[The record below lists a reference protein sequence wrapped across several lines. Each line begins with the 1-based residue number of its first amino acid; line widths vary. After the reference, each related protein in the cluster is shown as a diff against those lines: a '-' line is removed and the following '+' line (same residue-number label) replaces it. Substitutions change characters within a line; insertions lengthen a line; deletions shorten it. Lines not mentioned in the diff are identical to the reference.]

1 MSARPNTCTE
11 IGYVA
16 EEQDKAAMQEEEL
29 QAEELQQDG
38 DVELNGDVEPSL
50 EEQLEAAKQA
60 VADAQEQALRAAAEA
75 QNSRRRAE
83 KDAENARK
91 FALEKFAGDMLPVVD
106 NLDRALASADIT
118 DEALKPI
125 LEGVELTRKTLVDA
139 LARHNVEQLNPVGE
153 PFNPEYHEAMAM
165 VPNPDAEPNS
175 VMDVMQKGYTLNG
188 RLLRAAM
195 VVIAKAP

>member
-1 MSARPNTCTE
+1 MT
-11 IGYVA
+11 
-16 EEQDKAAMQEEEL
+16 EEQDKAAMQDEEL
-29 QAEELQQDG
+29 QSGELLQEDDESG
-38 DVELNGDVEPSL
+38 VESELSL
-50 EEQLEAAKQA
+50 EDQLAEAKQA
-60 VADAQEQALRAAAEA
+60 VADAHEQSLRAAAEA
-75 QNSRRRAE
+75 QNIRRRAE

-106 NLDRALASADIT
+106 NLDRALAAADMA
-118 DEALKPI
+118 DESLKAI

-153 PFNPEYHEAMAM
+153 PFNPEFHEAMAM

-175 VMDVMQKGYTLNG
+175 VLDVMQKGYTLNG

>member
-1 MSARPNTCTE
+1 MT
-11 IGYVA
+11 
-16 EEQDKAAMQEEEL
+16 EEQDKAAQPDEEL
-29 QAEELQQDG
+29 QSEELQQDEAVEH
-38 DVELNGDVEPSL
+38 DVELSGELEPSL
-50 EEQLEAAKQA
+50 EEQLEAAKQT
-60 VADAQEQALRAAAEA
+60 VVDAREQSLRAAAEA
-75 QNSRRRAE
+75 QNIRRRAE

-106 NLDRALASADIT
+106 NLDRALASADVE
-118 DEALKPI
+118 DEALKSI
-125 LEGVELTRKTLVDA
+125 LEGVELTRKTLIDA

-165 VPNPDAEPNS
+165 VPNPDVEPNS

>member
-1 MSARPNTCTE
+1 VT
-11 IGYVA
+11 
-16 EEQDKAAMQEEEL
+16 EEQDKAAQPDEEI
-29 QAEELQQDG
+29 QSEELQQDEAVEL
-38 DVELNGDVEPSL
+38 DVELSGELEPSL
-50 EEQLEAAKQA
+50 EEQLEAAKQT
-60 VADAQEQALRAAAEA
+60 VIDAREQSLRAAAEA
-75 QNSRRRAE
+75 QNIRRRAE

-106 NLDRALASADIT
+106 NLDRALASADVE
-118 DEALKPI
+118 DEALKSI
-125 LEGVELTRKTLVDA
+125 LEGVELTRKTLIDA

-165 VPNPDAEPNS
+165 VPNPDVEPNS

>member
-1 MSARPNTCTE
+1 
-11 IGYVA
+11 
-16 EEQDKAAMQEEEL
+16 
-29 QAEELQQDG
+29 
-38 DVELNGDVEPSL
+38 
-50 EEQLEAAKQA
+50 
-60 VADAQEQALRAAAEA
+60 
-75 QNSRRRAE
+75 
-83 KDAENARK
+83 
-91 FALEKFAGDMLPVVD
+91 MLPVVD

>member
-1 MSARPNTCTE
+1 MT
-11 IGYVA
+11 
-16 EEQDKAAMQEEEL
+16 EEQDKAAIQGEEL
-29 QAEELQQDG
+29 QSDDLQQG
-38 DVELNGDVEPSL
+38 DNLELSGELEPSL
-50 EEQLEAAKQA
+50 EAQLEEAKQA

-75 QNSRRRAE
+75 QNMRRRAE

-106 NLDRALASADIT
+106 NLDRALASADIA

-125 LEGVELTRKTLVDA
+125 LEGVELTLKTLVDA

-153 PFNPEYHEAMAM
+153 PFNPEYHQAMAM

>member
-1 MSARPNTCTE
+1 
-11 IGYVA
+11 VA

>member
-1 MSARPNTCTE
+1 MT
-11 IGYVA
+11 
-16 EEQDKAAMQEEEL
+16 EEQDKAAQPDEEL
-29 QAEELQQDG
+29 QSEELQQDEAVEL
-38 DVELNGDVEPSL
+38 DVELSGELEPSL
-50 EEQLEAAKQA
+50 EEQLEAAKQT
-60 VADAQEQALRAAAEA
+60 VIDAREQSLRAAAEA
-75 QNSRRRAE
+75 QNIRRRAE

-106 NLDRALASADIT
+106 NLDRALASADVE
-118 DEALKPI
+118 DEALKSI
-125 LEGVELTRKTLVDA
+125 LEGVELTRKTLIDA

-165 VPNPDAEPNS
+165 VPNPDVEPNS

>member
-1 MSARPNTCTE
+1 VT
-11 IGYVA
+11 
-16 EEQDKAAMQEEEL
+16 EEQDKAAIQGEEL
-29 QAEELQQDG
+29 QSGDLQQG
-38 DVELNGDVEPSL
+38 DDLELSGELEPSL
-50 EEQLEAAKQA
+50 EAQLEEAKQA

-75 QNSRRRAE
+75 QNMRRRAE

-106 NLDRALASADIT
+106 NLDRALASADIA

-125 LEGVELTRKTLVDA
+125 LEGVELTLKTLVDA

-153 PFNPEYHEAMAM
+153 PFNPEYHQAMAM

>member
-1 MSARPNTCTE
+1 VT
-11 IGYVA
+11 
-16 EEQDKAAMQEEEL
+16 EEQDKAAQPDEEL
-29 QAEELQQDG
+29 QSEELQQDEAVEH
-38 DVELNGDVEPSL
+38 DVELSGELEPSL
-50 EEQLEAAKQA
+50 EEQLEAAKQT
-60 VADAQEQALRAAAEA
+60 VFDAREQSLRAAAEA
-75 QNSRRRAE
+75 QNIRRRAE

-106 NLDRALASADIT
+106 NLDRALASADVE
-118 DEALKPI
+118 DEALKSI
-125 LEGVELTRKTLVDA
+125 LEGVELTRKTLIDA

-165 VPNPDAEPNS
+165 VPNPDVEPNS

>member
-1 MSARPNTCTE
+1 M
-11 IGYVA
+11 A

-38 DVELNGDVEPSL
+38 DVELNGDVELSL

-125 LEGVELTRKTLVDA
+125 LEGVELPRKTLVDP

>member
-1 MSARPNTCTE
+1 MT
-11 IGYVA
+11 
-16 EEQDKAAMQEEEL
+16 EEQDKAAQPDEEL
-29 QAEELQQDG
+29 QSDELQQDDG
-38 DVELNGDVEPSL
+38 VELSGELELSL

-60 VADAQEQALRAAAEA
+60 VVGAREQSLRAAAEA
-75 QNSRRRAE
+75 QNIRRRAE

-106 NLDRALASADIT
+106 NLDRALASADVA
-118 DEALKPI
+118 DEALKSI

-165 VPNPDAEPNS
+165 VPNPDVEPNS

>member
-1 MSARPNTCTE
+1 MT
-11 IGYVA
+11 
-16 EEQDKAAMQEEEL
+16 EEQDKAAMQDEDIQPDE
-29 QAEELQQDG
+29 QQE
-38 DVELNGDVEPSL
+38 DVELSGELGPSL

-60 VADAQEQALRAAAEA
+60 VVDAQEQSLRAVAEA
-75 QNSRRRAE
+75 QNIRRRAE

-106 NLDRALASADIT
+106 NLDRALASADVE

-153 PFNPEYHEAMAM
+153 PFDPEYHEAMAM
-165 VPNPDAEPNS
+165 VPNPDVEPNS

>member
-1 MSARPNTCTE
+1 VT
-11 IGYVA
+11 
-16 EEQDKAAMQEEEL
+16 EEQDKAAQPDEEL
-29 QAEELQQDG
+29 QSEELQQDEAVEL
-38 DVELNGDVEPSL
+38 DVELSGELEPSL
-50 EEQLEAAKQA
+50 EEQLEAAKQT
-60 VADAQEQALRAAAEA
+60 VIDAREQSLRAAAEA
-75 QNSRRRAE
+75 QNIRRRAE

-106 NLDRALASADIT
+106 NLDRALASADVE
-118 DEALKPI
+118 DEALKSI
-125 LEGVELTRKTLVDA
+125 LEGVELTRKTLIDA

-165 VPNPDAEPNS
+165 VPNPDVEPNS

>member
-1 MSARPNTCTE
+1 VT
-11 IGYVA
+11 
-16 EEQDKAAMQEEEL
+16 EEQDKAAIQGEEL
-29 QAEELQQDG
+29 QSDDLQQG
-38 DVELNGDVEPSL
+38 DDLELSGELEPSL
-50 EEQLEAAKQA
+50 EAQLEEAKQA

-75 QNSRRRAE
+75 QNMRRRAE

-106 NLDRALASADIT
+106 NLDRALASADIA

-125 LEGVELTRKTLVDA
+125 LEGVELTLKTLVDA

-153 PFNPEYHEAMAM
+153 PFNPEYHQAMAM